1 MERDAIAQAAAAL
14 ANARLTDSIVRP
26 LPEDCRPATLDDA
39 YAIQTQLEERLTAAG
54 EGARAGYKIGCTS
67 TVMQNYI
74 GVPHPC
80 AGRLYQASVVRSGT
94 SLSLSEFRHPG
105 IELEIA
111 VRLGRDLPPLEGPY
125 PSDTV
130 EDAVESCMGSIE
142 IVDDRY
148 EDWRGIGTPTLVAD
162 DFFSAG
168 CVLGDPVPFK
178 QPPSLAE
185 ESCLLL
191 RDGVPQGTGSGRDI
205 LGDPLAALQWLANNP
220 PAPEGLK
227 AGEIVTLGS
236 VVKTL
241 WIDEPCRLEGRYNTL
256 GSVKLELTD

>member
-1 MERDAIAQAAAAL
+1 MEPGAIDRAAAEL
-14 ANARLTDSIVRP
+14 ADARLAGSVVRP

-39 YAIQTQLEERLTAAG
+39 YAVQGLLQDRLTAAG

-67 TVMQNYI
+67 TVMQDYLAI
-74 GVPHPC
+74 PHPC
-80 AGRLYQASVVRSGT
+80 AGRLYRGSVLPSGASLP
-94 SLSLSEFRHPG
+94 LSRFRHLG

-111 VRLGRDLPPLEGPY
+111 VRLGKDLPPREGPY
-125 PSDTV
+125 PGDAV
-130 EDAVESCMGSIE
+130 EGAVESCMASIE

-148 EDWRGIGTPTLVAD
+148 EDWRSIGTPTLVAD

-168 CVLGDPVPFK
+168 CVLGDAVPFK
-178 QPPSLAE
+178 PPPGLAE

-227 AGEIVTLGS
+227 AGEVVTLGS

-241 WIDEPCRLEGRYNTL
+241 WIEEPCRLEGRYGTL
-256 GSVKLELTD
+256 GSVLLELTA

>member
-1 MERDAIAQAAAAL
+1 MNQQAIEQAAAAL
-14 ANARLTDSIVRP
+14 ANARLTGSVVKP

-39 YAIQTQLEERLTAAG
+39 YAIQTLLQGRLTAAG
-54 EGARAGYKIGCTS
+54 EGERAGYKIGCTS
-67 TVMQNYI
+67 TVMQDYLGI
-74 GVPHPC
+74 PHPC
-80 AGRLYQASVVRSGT
+80 AGRLYRGSVLASGA
-94 SLSLSEFRHPG
+94 SLGLAAFRHLG

-111 VRLGRDLPPLEGPY
+111 VRLGRDLPPRDGPY
-125 PSDTV
+125 PSDAVT
-130 EDAVESCMGSIE
+130 DAVENCMGSIE

-148 EDWRGIGTPTLVAD
+148 EDWRSIGTPTLVAD

-178 QPPSLAE
+178 QSPALADE
-185 ESCLLL
+185 NCLLL
-191 RDGVPQGTGSGRDI
+191 RDGVPQGRGNGRDI

-220 PAPEGLK
+220 PVPEGLK

-241 WIDEPCRLEGRYNTL
+241 WIDEPCRLEGRYGSL
-256 GSVKLELTD
+256 GSVTLELTA